1 MWPDTGSTSKHLAPV
16 PPRHREVLSQCDPP
30 SSVFTMPLLPPRT
43 IALVEGT
50 DAGAGSIGTGMSHA
64 IALAV
69 GAGDLGETLRL
80 TRTSDVVAFGRRD
93 VISPGYRRAVAAAV
107 ARGFEAVERLA
118 GGRAAAFT
126 TGTLSFS
133 WAIPTVDP
141 RAGVQ
146 ERFERISDLMTAA
159 FRRLGADARVGE
171 VPGEYCP
178 GSHSVNVG
186 GSIKVMG
193 VGQRLVRGAA
203 HIGGVVVVNDAER
216 IREVL
221 VPVYEALELT
231 WDPATAG
238 ALEDVIPGIDVDD
251 VRDAILDEFGEFAT
265 IASTPLPLDVAEM
278 GRRLSSTHRPA
289 VSIG

>member
-1 MWPDTGSTSKHLAPV
+1 MHGCTVWV
-16 PPRHREVLSQCDPP
+16 
-30 SSVFTMPLLPPRT
+30 MPLLPPRN
-43 IALVEGT
+43 IALIEGQGF
-50 DAGAGSIGTGMSHA
+50 GAGSIGTGISHA

-69 GAGDLGETLRL
+69 GAGDLDETLRL
-80 TRTSDVVAFGRRD
+80 DPTTDVVAFGRRD
-93 VISPGYRRAVAAAV
+93 VITPGYRHAVAAAT

-133 WAIPTVDP
+133 WAVPTVDP

-146 ERFERISDLMTAA
+146 DRFERVSGLMASA
-159 FRRLGADARVGE
+159 FGQLGADARVGE

-178 GSHSVNVG
+178 GSHSVNIG
-186 GSIKVMG
+186 GTIKVMG

-203 HIGGVVVVNDAER
+203 HIGGVVVVNEAER

-221 VPVYEALELT
+221 IPVYEALGLA

-238 ALEDVIPGIDVDD
+238 ALEDVVSGIDLED
-251 VRDAILDEFGEFAT
+251 VRNAILAEFAEFAT
-265 IASTPLPLDVAEM
+265 VIPATLPLEVVEM
-278 GRRLSSTHRPA
+278 GRRLASSHRPGLA
-289 VSIG
+289 IG